1 MHSLVRL
8 VPFALALFAAIPAFA
23 SKEAYFGFQSQAL
36 NATTEDVAMRVDI
49 YGPEYDCPL
58 AGSNRCYQTRVSF
71 RVTPCPPGKPCTNG
85 GYELTY
91 FPATTPAIN
100 LTLDRGQTYTFT
112 GTVRSSVGAQNQ
124 VLCSIK
130 CVSDDNIQGATYT
143 PARIFIPPTWE
154 VVQDHIE
161 GNLMW
166 VNVRIL
172 NPNLDGPCSGGFA
185 PCIAEHYVHV
195 AITPCPVEAS
205 WGDGCGSAYFTPVET
220 VFHVALE
227 IGTTYTISGAHH
239 TFGLAGELHGG
250 CVPSGCEYDDVA
262 VDKVVTTSPVA
273 TQPSTWGAVKS
284 MYRN

>member
-1 MHSLVRL
+1 
-8 VPFALALFAAIPAFA
+8 
-23 SKEAYFGFQSQAL
+23 
-36 NATTEDVAMRVDI
+36 
-49 YGPEYDCPL
+49 
-58 AGSNRCYQTRVSF
+58 
-71 RVTPCPPGKPCTNG
+71 
-85 GYELTY
+85 
-91 FPATTPAIN
+91 
-100 LTLDRGQTYTFT
+100 
-112 GTVRSSVGAQNQ
+112 
-124 VLCSIK
+124 
-130 CVSDDNIQGATYT
+130 
-143 PARIFIPPTWE
+143 
-154 VVQDHIE
+154 
-161 GNLMW
+161 MW

-250 CVPSGCEYDDVA
+250 CVPSGCEYNDLA
-262 VDKVVTTSPVA
+262 VDKVVSTSPVA